1 MVPDDVYALLAIGNM
16 HKNGDQLSEAISWW
30 EKALANGLKY
40 PHAGII
46 VKDIEEAKVSLDIST
61 KSQSSQSEPQKNL
74 PGQMQVGMSYEEIV
88 NILGQPTA
96 SMGGNEVVNATQNAR
111 AEIPGSLVN
120 MMGNKTF
127 MEWDT
132 PNGMYKLV
140 IENNKLANIFMI
152 PEK

>member
-1 MVPDDVYALLAIGNM
+1 
-16 HKNGDQLSEAISWW
+16 
-30 EKALANGLKY
+30 
-40 PHAGII
+40 
-46 VKDIEEAKVSLDIST
+46 
-61 KSQSSQSEPQKNL
+61 
-74 PGQMQVGMSYEEIV
+74 MSYEEIV